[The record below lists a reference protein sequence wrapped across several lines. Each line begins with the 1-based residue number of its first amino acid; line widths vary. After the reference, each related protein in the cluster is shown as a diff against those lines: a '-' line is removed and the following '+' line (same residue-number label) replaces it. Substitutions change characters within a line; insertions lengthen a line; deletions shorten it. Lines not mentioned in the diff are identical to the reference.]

1 MKKLGLVFVSL
12 VSFAV
17 TFAQES
23 ISKNVEGTTVSM
35 ATVKTTDSV
44 SVKVSDTVR
53 DVSKS
58 DTVSESLVK
67 PKARVRR
74 SSVSSEVRAFNR
86 MVSRYRKEYD
96 ALLERWDD
104 IYLIIKDTRCDAD
117 YYKLAMPST
126 YYSASINQAF
136 GIDGWRPRNPFLC
149 ENTLLS
155 QLPPLKNLC
164 HSADVDRYINRQM
177 LSFYLEYPNLVKK
190 NEKDFEGL
198 EPIHGEEFVD
208 DDMRKEIIKALRV
221 PRQPK
226 KVVQKD
232 LLVYKPNFW
241 TFAGSGYLHFS
252 QNYTSGNWYQGGE
265 SSKSFLSGLTLQ
277 ANYDDRQR
285 IQFENKLEW
294 KLGFITSSEDSLHSY
309 KPNNDMLRLS
319 SKLGLKAVNS
329 WYYTLSAEFKTQFFS
344 NYESNTDDLI
354 SSFFT
359 PAELNM
365 GLGMDYKFVKD
376 GVCNLSV
383 LLNPLNYTLYY
394 VADNRVDPTDFNVK
408 EGHNHESV
416 WGSRIESTL
425 KWQIFSSMMW
435 ESRLSYT
442 TTYEKVV
449 AEWENTFTF
458 TINQYLSTKL
468 FIHGRFDDGVTRDE
482 GESYFQLQELLSFG
496 LSYSW

>member
-1 MKKLGLVFVSL
+1 MGKLGLVIIFLMSFARTLAQTDTLQNIRMEVDPASAVRAQEAISMQVPDTASASSAKPRTRARRAL
-12 VSFAV
+12 VS
-17 TFAQES
+17 
-23 ISKNVEGTTVSM
+23 
-35 ATVKTTDSV
+35 
-44 SVKVSDTVR
+44 
-53 DVSKS
+53 
-58 DTVSESLVK
+58 
-67 PKARVRR
+67 P
-74 SSVSSEVRAFNR
+74 EVRAFTR
-86 MVSRYRKEYD
+86 LVRKYRKEYD

-104 IYLIIKDTRCDAD
+104 IYLIIRDTRCDAD
-117 YYKLAMPST
+117 YYKLSMPAT
-126 YYSASINQAF
+126 YYTAPIDQAF
-136 GIDGWRPRNPFLC
+136 NIDGWHPYNPFPRKD
-149 ENTLLS
+149 TLLS
-155 QLPPLKNLC
+155 QLPQLKNLR
-164 HSADVDRYINRQM
+164 HSVEVDRYINRQL
-177 LSFYLEYPNLVKK
+177 LSFYLEYPGLVKK

-198 EPIHGEEFVD
+198 EPIHGDELVEDNTKKV
-208 DDMRKEIIKALRV
+208 IIKVLHV

-226 KVVQKD
+226 RVVQKD

-241 TFAGSGYLHFS
+241 TITGNGYLQFS
-252 QNYTSGNWYQGGE
+252 QNYISGNWYQGGE

-294 KLGFITSSEDSLHSY
+294 KLGFITSSDDSLHSY
-309 KPNNDMLRLS
+309 KPSSDMLRLS

-329 WYYTLSAEFKTQFFS
+329 WYYTISTEFKTQFFS
-344 NYESNTDDLI
+344 NYESNTDNLI

-359 PAELNM
+359 PAELNI

-383 LLNPLNYTLYY
+383 LLSPLNYTLYY
-394 VADNRVDPTDFNVK
+394 VADSRADPTDFNVK

-425 KWQIFSSMMW
+425 KWQVFSSLIL
-435 ESRLSYT
+435 ESRLSYS
-442 TTYEKVV
+442 TTYEKVT

-468 FIHGRFDDGVTRDE
+468 FVYGRFDDGVTRDE

-496 LSYSW
+496 LSYAW